1 MKVLIA
7 TSLLARSLGASD
19 STSHLS
25 HSKALKQ
32 RADGPRATD
41 AADAVSSRSS
51 GKKIKSHDSD
61 IAGSKPKLGADTGI
75 LFREKSTP
83 SRRLAATCTDGSVVC
98 VDGYA
103 DNETCEVACDGMC
116 CVSEDNDACD
126 DFTGEVC
133 KDGVSCSGDRA
144 CYGAKVDMIVN
155 GCNGTIACFSA
166 GSGGSIG
173 GIYNSCQGDTAAC
186 FFAGYGG
193 SIGEIY
199 NSCLGYNTCSA
210 AGYGGNIS
218 AIQNSCLGYKACAG
232 AASYSGNIGNISS
245 SCHGNFT
252 CYYAAGFGGS
262 IGNILD
268 SCEGVNACNYA
279 AYKGG
284 LIAGI
289 KNACNADSACYAAG
303 RNSTISSEMYDCCN
317 MGSACANITTLPA
330 ECEKP
335 STTAPTVAPS
345 KPPTR
350 PKSGKS
356 KRRFKRAKTG

>member
-1 MKVLIA
+1 MRLFFASAVLAMGYSAVKLTRSQVSALRIRG
-7 TSLLARSLGASD
+7 AR
-19 STSHLS
+19 
-25 HSKALKQ
+25 
-32 RADGPRATD
+32 D
-41 AADAVSSRSS
+41 AAADDVAPSSAFTKR
-51 GKKIKSHDSD
+51 IQPFDPD
-61 IAGSKPKLGADTGI
+61 IAGSKLKPGADTGI
-75 LFREKSTP
+75 LFRKRSTP
-83 SRRLAATCTDGSVVC
+83 SSRRLAATCNEGSVVC